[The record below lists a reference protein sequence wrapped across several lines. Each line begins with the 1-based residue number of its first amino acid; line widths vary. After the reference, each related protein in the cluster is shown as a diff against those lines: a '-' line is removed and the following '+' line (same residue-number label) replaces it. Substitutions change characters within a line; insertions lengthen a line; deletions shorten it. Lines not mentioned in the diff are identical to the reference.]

1 MSFTKKSMEVNLLC
15 KLWHIKVRL
24 INLWRILYIL
34 LQFAVIFST
43 ESDKNFHFLIK
54 YSPISFSFGIQKA
67 VLMKKKN
74 SKKQSVS
81 DFFFPVFYYFSLNS
95 H

>member
-34 LQFAVIFST
+34 LEFAVIFST
-43 ESDKNFHFLIK
+43 ESNKNFHFLIK
-54 YSPISFSFGIQKA
+54 YSISFSFGIQKA

-81 DFFFPVFYYFSLNS
+81 VFFFFPCILLL
-95 H
+95 

>member
-43 ESDKNFHFLIK
+43 ESNKNFHFLIK
-54 YSPISFSFGIQKA
+54 YSISFSFGIQKA
-67 VLMKKKN
+67 VLMKKK
-74 SKKQSVS
+74 K
-81 DFFFPVFYYFSLNS
+81 
-95 H
+95 

>member
-43 ESDKNFHFLIK
+43 ESNKNFHFLIK
-54 YSPISFSFGIQKA
+54 YSISFSFGIQKA
-67 VLMKKKN
+67 VLMKKKKIAK
-74 SKKQSVS
+74 SKVFL
-81 DFFFPVFYYFSLNS
+81 FFFFSLYS
-95 H
+95 ITLA